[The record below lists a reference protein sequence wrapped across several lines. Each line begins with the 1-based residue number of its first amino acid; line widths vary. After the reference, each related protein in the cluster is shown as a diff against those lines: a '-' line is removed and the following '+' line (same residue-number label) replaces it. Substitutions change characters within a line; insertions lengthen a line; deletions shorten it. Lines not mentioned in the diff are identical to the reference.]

1 MTGSG
6 APRHRAP
13 PDRGPGSQRC
23 LRRPVCCDASVH
35 GVMIPLNLWETLFV
49 SEELISALHAIV
61 GDAGLKTAGD
71 ETAPFLTDWHGQY
84 QGRSLAVVMPET
96 TEQVSQVMALADRH
110 DIVVVP
116 QGGNTGF
123 MGGATPDADGRS
135 ILLSLRRMNRIREMD
150 PVNMSMTVEAGCVL
164 QALHDATEQQGLYF
178 PLNLAA
184 KGKLHHW
191 RQSRHQRWW
200 AQCGAL
206 RHHAR
211 TDAGCRGGP
220 DGGRVL
226 NLLSGL
232 RKDNTGYDLRHL
244 FVGSEGTLGVITA
257 ATMKLFPQPVAR
269 ATAFAEVRDV
279 EAAVTLLHRLQ
290 AASGGGVEAF
300 ELIPADILHVVFH
313 HFPEI
318 PQPLATRG
326 AMNVLMEIASTNPAS
341 GVADDTGLA
350 PLQEIMQDTLA
361 SALEDGLVIDATIAA
376 SETQRKALWDVRE
389 MAPESHKRS
398 QGVARSDISLSQ
410 SALAPFY
417 AEMVDGVRAIDP
429 NLWICGYG
437 HIGDGNLHFNLVA
450 DERSNSD
457 FAEKKDRL
465 YELIY
470 EKVAKYNGSI
480 SAEHGIGQ
488 TKRAQLAKVKAPDV
502 LDVMR
507 AIKGSLDPKNLMNPG
522 KMI

>member
-1 MTGSG
+1 MS
-6 APRHRAP
+6 A
-13 PDRGPGSQRC
+13 
-23 LRRPVCCDASVH
+23 
-35 GVMIPLNLWETLFV
+35 
-49 SEELISALHAIV
+49 ELINALHDIV
-61 GDAGLKTAGD
+61 GDAGLKTAED
-71 ETAPFLTDWHGQY
+71 DTASFLTDWHGQY
-84 QGRSLAVVMPET
+84 QGQAIAVVMPDN
-96 TEQVSQVMALADRH
+96 TEQVSAVMALAEAH

-123 MGGATPDADGRS
+123 MGGATPDSHGS
-135 ILLSLRRMNRIREMD
+135 TILLSLRRMNRIREID
-150 PVNMSMTVEAGCVL
+150 ATNMSMTVEAGCVL
-164 QALHDATEQQGLYF
+164 QTLHEKTEREGLYF

-184 KGKLHHW
+184 KGSCTIGGNL
-191 RQSRHQRWW
+191 
-200 AQCGAL
+200 G
-206 RHHAR
+206 
-211 TDAGCRGGP
+211 TNAGGLNVVRYGTTRELTLGVEVVLM
-220 DGGRVL
+220 GGRVL

-269 ATAFAEVRDV
+269 ATSFAEVRDV
-279 EAAVTLLHRLQ
+279 AAAVELLHRLQ

-326 AMNVLMEIASTNPAS
+326 AMNVLMEIGSSNPAS
-341 GVADDTGLA
+341 GMADDSGET
-350 PLQEIMQDTLA
+350 PLQVIMQETLA
-361 SALEDGLVIDATIAA
+361 SAFEDGLVLDATIAA
-376 SETQRKALWDVRE
+376 SETQRRALWDVRE

-398 QGVARSDISLSQ
+398 KGVARSDISLPQ

-417 AEMVDGVRAIDP
+417 AEMVDGVKAIDP

-437 HIGDGNLHFNLVA
+437 HLGDGNLHFNLVA

-457 FAEKKDRL
+457 FSAKKDRL

-488 TKRAQLAKVKAPDV
+488 TKRAQLAEVKQPEV

-507 AIKGSLDPKNLMNPG
+507 AIKASIDPKNLMNPG
-522 KMI
+522 KVI

>member
-1 MTGSG
+1 MS
-6 APRHRAP
+6 A
-13 PDRGPGSQRC
+13 
-23 LRRPVCCDASVH
+23 
-35 GVMIPLNLWETLFV
+35 
-49 SEELISALHAIV
+49 ELINALHAIV
-61 GDAGLKTAGD
+61 GDAGLKTGD
-71 ETAPFLTDWHGQY
+71 GDTASFLTDWHGQY
-84 QGRSLAVVMPET
+84 QGQAVAVVMPDS
-96 TEQVSQVMALADRH
+96 TEQVSAVMALADAH
-110 DIVVVP
+110 DVVVVP

-123 MGGATPDADGRS
+123 MGGATPDSRGRT
-135 ILLSLRRMNRIREMD
+135 ILLSLRRMNRIREID
-150 PVNMSMTVEAGCVL
+150 ATNMSMTVEAGCVL
-164 QALHDATEQQGLYF
+164 QTLHEATEREGLYF

-184 KGKLHHW
+184 KGSCTIGGNL
-191 RQSRHQRWW
+191 
-200 AQCGAL
+200 G
-206 RHHAR
+206 
-211 TDAGCRGGP
+211 TNAGGLNVVRYGTTRELTLGVEVVLM
-220 DGGRVL
+220 GGRVL

-279 EAAVTLLHRLQ
+279 AAAVDLLHRLQ

-326 AMNVLMEIASTNPAS
+326 AMNVLMEIGSSNPAS
-341 GVADDTGLA
+341 GLA
-350 PLQEIMQDTLA
+350 NDSGETPLQVIIQDTLA
-361 SALEDGLVIDATIAA
+361 SAFEDGLVLDATIAA
-376 SETQRKALWDVRE
+376 SETQRRSLWDVRE

-398 QGVARSDISLSQ
+398 KGVARSDISLSQ

-417 AEMVDGVRAIDP
+417 AEMVDGVKAIDP
-429 NLWICGYG
+429 NLLICGYG
-437 HIGDGNLHFNLVA
+437 HLGDGNLHFNIVA

-457 FAEKKDRL
+457 FETKKDQL
-465 YELIY
+465 YSLIY
-470 EKVAKYNGSI
+470 EKVAQHNGSI

-488 TKRAQLAKVKAPDV
+488 TKRAQLAKVKQPEV

-507 AIKGSLDPKNLMNPG
+507 AIKASIDPKNLMNPG
-522 KMI
+522 KVI

>member
-1 MTGSG
+1 MS
-6 APRHRAP
+6 A
-13 PDRGPGSQRC
+13 
-23 LRRPVCCDASVH
+23 
-35 GVMIPLNLWETLFV
+35 
-49 SEELISALHAIV
+49 ELINALHAIV
-61 GDAGLKTAGD
+61 GDAGLKTGD
-71 ETAPFLTDWHGQY
+71 GDTASFLTDWHGQY
-84 QGRSLAVVMPET
+84 QGQAVAVVMPDS
-96 TEQVSQVMALADRH
+96 TEQVSAVMALADAH
-110 DIVVVP
+110 DVVVVP

-123 MGGATPDADGRS
+123 MGGATPDSRGRT
-135 ILLSLRRMNRIREMD
+135 ILLSLRRMNRIREID
-150 PVNMSMTVEAGCVL
+150 ATNMSMTVEAGCVL
-164 QALHDATEQQGLYF
+164 QTLHEASEREGLYF

-184 KGKLHHW
+184 KGSCTIGGNL
-191 RQSRHQRWW
+191 
-200 AQCGAL
+200 G
-206 RHHAR
+206 
-211 TDAGCRGGP
+211 TNAGGLNVVRYGTTRELTLGVEVVLM
-220 DGGRVL
+220 GGRVL

-279 EAAVTLLHRLQ
+279 AAAVDLLHRLQ

-326 AMNVLMEIASTNPAS
+326 AMNVLMEIGSSNPAS
-341 GVADDTGLA
+341 GLA
-350 PLQEIMQDTLA
+350 NDSGETPLQVIIQDTLA
-361 SALEDGLVIDATIAA
+361 SAFEDGLVLDATIAA
-376 SETQRKALWDVRE
+376 SETQRRSLWDVRE

-398 QGVARSDISLSQ
+398 KGVARSDISLSQ

-417 AEMVDGVRAIDP
+417 AEMVDGVKAIDP
-429 NLWICGYG
+429 NLLICGYG
-437 HIGDGNLHFNLVA
+437 HLGDGNLHFNIVA

-457 FAEKKDRL
+457 FEAKKDQL
-465 YELIY
+465 YSLIY
-470 EKVAKYNGSI
+470 EKVAKHNGSI

-488 TKRAQLAKVKAPDV
+488 TKRAQLAKVKQPEV

-507 AIKGSLDPKNLMNPG
+507 AIKASIDPKNLMNPG
-522 KMI
+522 KVI